1 MTETQYIIAT
11 NRAKVSM
18 ALTVLRD
25 VSPGDDYGITDAK
38 LKEIISR
45 LSQAQD
51 KLFASYT
58 SKRIN
63 R

>member
-1 MTETQYIIAT
+1 MTEIEYIRAT

-18 ALTVLRD
+18 TLAILRD
-25 VSPGDDYGITDAK
+25 VLPGDDYGITDAK

-51 KLFASYT
+51 KLFASYAC
-58 SKRIN
+58 KEN
-63 R
+63 

>member
-1 MTETQYIIAT
+1 MTETKYIIVT
-11 NRAKVSM
+11 NKAKVSM
-18 ALTVLRD
+18 ALAVLRD

-51 KLFASYT
+51 KLFASYAC
-58 SKRIN
+58 KEN
-63 R
+63 

>member
-18 ALTVLRD
+18 ALAVLRD

-45 LSQAQD
+45 LSQAQN
-51 KLFASYT
+51 KLFALYAC
-58 SKRIN
+58 KED
-63 R
+63 

>member
-1 MTETQYIIAT
+1 MTETKYIIAT
-11 NRAKVSM
+11 NRAKISM
-18 ALTVLRD
+18 ALAILRD

-51 KLFASYT
+51 KLFASYAC
-58 SKRIN
+58 KEN
-63 R
+63 

>member
-1 MTETQYIIAT
+1 MTETKYIIAT
-11 NRAKVSM
+11 NRAKISM
-18 ALTVLRD
+18 ALAILRD

-58 SKRIN
+58 CKED
-63 R
+63 